1 MKHSFQNRGKGFRL
15 SLLLTVTLLL
25 SAVFARAEDKTWHLV
40 TDAGQAIE
48 MSRVCSLVATDTED
62 TFSVLD
68 ASGNVLAKGVSKATF
83 QMMEPTGIAEPPI
96 QGNILESLV
105 DNVLTLIGAEG
116 DIEIFNGNGSKMLGV
131 KATARETRIN
141 VSQFAPGVYLLKCG
155 KQTFK
160 FTKK

>member
-1 MKHSFQNRGKGFRL
+1 MKTKTLKRL
-15 SLLLTVTLLL
+15 FLLLLPFF
-25 SAVFARAEDKTWHLV
+25 AVFAKAEDKTWHLV
-40 TDAGQAIE
+40 TDTGQTIE

-62 TFSVLD
+62 TFSILD
-68 ASGNVLAKGVSKATF
+68 ASGNVLVKGVSKATF
-83 QMMEPTGIAEPPI
+83 QMLEPTGIAETTI

-116 DIEIFNGNGSKMLGV
+116 DIEIFNINGLKMLGM
-131 KATARETRIN
+131 KATARETRVN

-155 KQTFK
+155 KQIFK

>member
-1 MKHSFQNRGKGFRL
+1 MKTKTLKRL
-15 SLLLTVTLLL
+15 FLLLLPFF
-25 SAVFARAEDKTWHLV
+25 AVFAKAEDKTWHLV
-40 TDAGQAIE
+40 TDTGQTIE

-62 TFSVLD
+62 TFSILD
-68 ASGNVLAKGVSKATF
+68 ASGNVLVKGVSKATF
-83 QMMEPTGIAEPPI
+83 QKLEPTGIAETTI

-116 DIEIFNGNGSKMLGV
+116 DIEIFNINGLKMLGM
-131 KATARETRIN
+131 KATARETRVN

-155 KQTFK
+155 KQIFK